1 MNYYWE
7 IWVRSKWRK
16 RIGWALLIYL
26 ALGLLLY
33 QLQDRILFQPV
44 ELKSKDRFDFSF
56 PHEDLLIPLNK
67 EDSLHLVRFAPA
79 TNSPKGVVL
88 YFHGNKNH
96 IGWYARF
103 MPYFTKHGYEV
114 LMIDYPGYGKSRGK
128 LTEQKLYDWAK
139 IAYQIAR
146 KRYEA
151 DRIIIYGKSMG
162 TGIAA
167 QLAATRD
174 CKALV
179 LETPYYDFPSVLTH
193 YLPVYPIR
201 SMLHYQLPTYQYLP
215 NVTAPITILHG
226 THDWTVSYSNAKELA
241 PFLKP
246 GDQLV
251 TIGGG
256 SHNDLYKFSQ
266 TRKTLDSLL
275 AK

>member
-1 MNYYWE
+1 MNQYWE
-7 IWVRSKWRK
+7 IWARSKWRK
-16 RIGWALLIYL
+16 RIGWTLLVYL
-26 ALGLLLY
+26 ALGLLLF

-44 ELKSKDRFDFSF
+44 ELASHDQFDFSL
-56 PHEDLLIPLNK
+56 PHEDMLIPLNE
-67 EDSLHLVRFAPA
+67 EDSLHIVRFLPNTSSA
-79 TNSPKGVVL
+79 KGVVL
-88 YFHGNKNH
+88 YFHGNKKN

-103 MPYFTKHGYEV
+103 MPSFTKHGYEV

-128 LTEQKLYDWAK
+128 LTEQKLYDWSN

-146 KRYEA
+146 KRYRP
-151 DRIIIYGKSMG
+151 DSILIYGKSMG

-174 CKALV
+174 CKALI

-226 THDWTVSYSNAKELA
+226 TNDWTVSYSNAKKLA
-241 PFLKP
+241 PFLKS
-246 GDQLV
+246 GDQLI
-251 TIGGG
+251 TIEGG
-256 SHNDLYKFSQ
+256 SHNDLFEYLQ
-266 TRKTLDSLL
+266 TKKTLDSIL

>member
-1 MNYYWE
+1 MSDYWE
-7 IWVRSKWRK
+7 IWTRSKWRK
-16 RIGWALLIYL
+16 RIGWALITYL

-44 ELKSKDRFDFSF
+44 ELRTKDRFEFSF
-56 PHEDLLIPLNK
+56 PHEDMLIPLNE
-67 EDSLHLVRFAPA
+67 EDSLHMVRFVPTTSAA
-79 TNSPKGVVL
+79 KGVVL
-88 YFHGNKNH
+88 YFHGNKKH

-103 MPYFTKHGYEV
+103 MPGFTKHGYEV
-114 LMIDYPGYGKSRGK
+114 LMIDYPGYGKSRGR

-139 IAYQIAR
+139 IVYQIAR

-201 SMLHYQLPTYQYLP
+201 SMLHFQLPTYQYLP
-215 NVTAPITILHG
+215 YVTAPITILHG
-226 THDWTVSYSNAKELA
+226 TNDWTVSYSNAKKLA
-241 PFLKP
+241 PFLKS
-246 GDQLV
+246 GDQLI
-251 TIGGG
+251 TIEGG
-256 SHNDLYKFSQ
+256 SHNDLFEFSQ
-266 TRKTLDSLL
+266 TQKTLDSLL
-275 AK
+275 TK

>member
-1 MNYYWE
+1 MKTNWK
-7 IWVRSKWRK
+7 IRDSSKWRK
-16 RIGWALLIYL
+16 RIGGALIVYL
-26 ALGLLLY
+26 ALGLLIH

-44 ELKSKDRFDFSF
+44 ELASHDQFDFSL
-56 PHEDLLIPLNK
+56 PHEDMLIPLNE
-67 EDSLHLVRFAPA
+67 EDSLHIVRFVP
-79 TNSPKGVVL
+79 TTSSVKGVAL
-88 YFHGNKNH
+88 YFHGNKKH

-103 MPYFTKHGYEV
+103 MPGFTKHGYEV

-193 YLPVYPIR
+193 YLPIYPIR

-226 THDWTVSYSNAKELA
+226 TNDWTVSYSNAKKLA
-241 PFLKP
+241 PFFKS
-246 GDQLV
+246 GDRLV
-251 TIGGG
+251 TIEGG
-256 SHNDLYKFSQ
+256 SHNDLYEFSQ
-266 TRKTLDSLL
+266 TQKTLDSLL

>member
-1 MNYYWE
+1 MKTNWK
-7 IWVRSKWRK
+7 IGDSSKWRK
-16 RIGWALLIYL
+16 RIGGALIIYL
-26 ALGLLLY
+26 ALGLLIY

-44 ELKSKDRFDFSF
+44 ELNPHDRFDFSL
-56 PHEDLLIPLNK
+56 PHEDMLIPLN
-67 EDSLHLVRFAPA
+67 EVDSLHVVRFVPTTSSA
-79 TNSPKGVVL
+79 KGVVL
-88 YFHGNKNH
+88 YFHGNKKH

-139 IAYQIAR
+139 IGYQIAR
-146 KRYEA
+146 KRYGA
-151 DRIIIYGKSMG
+151 DSILIYGKSMG

-167 QLAATRD
+167 QLAASRD

-215 NVTAPITILHG
+215 YVTAPITIIHG
-226 THDWTVSYSNAKELA
+226 TNDWTVSYSNAKKLA
-241 PFLKP
+241 PLLKP
-246 GDQLV
+246 RDQLI
-251 TIGGG
+251 TIQGG

-266 TRKTLDSLL
+266 TQKTLDSLL